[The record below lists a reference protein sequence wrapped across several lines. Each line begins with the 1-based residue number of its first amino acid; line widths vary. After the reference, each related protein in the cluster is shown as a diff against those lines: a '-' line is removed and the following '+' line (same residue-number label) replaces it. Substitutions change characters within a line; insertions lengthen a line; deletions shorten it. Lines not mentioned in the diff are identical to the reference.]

1 MVIARKERQTAGVI
15 RANQHQHGKVHLDEK
30 EEEKKKKKK
39 TLPDFQKRSAALCG
53 DINRGDKDN
62 CS

>member
-1 MVIARKERQTAGVI
+1 MVRARKERQTAGGV

-39 TLPDFQKRSAALCG
+39 TLPDLKKKKKGAQRFVA
-53 DINRGDKDN
+53 I
-62 CS
+62 